1 MGAPLPNERRD
12 ASDPALPVLESKGK
26 LTIASSANQGDGPK
40 GMVLPWLMTM
50 PSPREDIKVANAGP
64 RRDEKLETAQPY
76 HLPEATQLMPM
87 SEEPSSVPP
96 EFPATAEDGT
106 VLCHPGKPGVIAPS
120 LLTTPTLV
128 DAICEKGN
136 PPATDAALKRL
147 LHIAEQE
154 NGNFQPAPQS
164 SSERPDTCVPEVPRP
179 TSGLELKEE
188 IANLDVPPPPAE
200 TYVAPE
206 ADIGTKGNSHA
217 ALDWEIEKS
226 RGHLDGSAGLW
237 PRANPRIMEDEIAS
251 TENQLERSWIRA
263 VSLVPNERNG
273 LVEGFKQPDAAVR
286 TQSISRKSSL
296 AILTATIFT
305 ASALC
310 IGATGLRPFSILP
323 RLAEMPHS
331 LASVSPKEEPAGT
344 ETQNVQMDLGR
355 TEASSQPPALSAP
368 PESLGGAGNILAP
381 QPSPD
386 VSPSSTPTTPMP
398 ASKPKNGSEV
408 ENSIALAPSEK
419 LARPAQAPQQVGAPL
434 AWRSYEVPEFGTRVQ
449 IPAGIF
455 IPAGKPR
462 EGSGQRFERADGR
475 AVLSIYSRPNNMGE
489 SPATYLRQNLRVDRS
504 ALDYERIARSFFA
517 ISLERNGVILYS
529 RCNFSSRAHAAIHC
543 FDITYPQEEK
553 RSWDAVV
560 TRISLSLRPLEG

>member
-1 MGAPLPNERRD
+1 MDAPLPSERMGASPSERME
-12 ASDPALPVLESKGK
+12 ASDPALPVFESQGER
-26 LTIASSANQGDGPK
+26 TIASSANQLGGPE

-50 PSPREDIKVANAGP
+50 PSPSEDININIGT
-64 RRDEKLETAQPY
+64 RGDEKPETAQPY
-76 HLPEATQLMPM
+76 SAPEGPTATQLMPM
-87 SEEPSSVPP
+87 SELAP

-106 VLCHPGKPGVIAPS
+106 VLCHRGKPGVIPPS
-120 LLTTPTLV
+120 LLMTPTLI
-128 DAICEKGN
+128 DAICEKRN
-136 PPATDAALKRL
+136 PPATGAALKRL
-147 LHIAEQE
+147 LHITES
-154 NGNFQPAPQS
+154 GNFQPAPQS
-164 SSERPDTCVPEVPRP
+164 SSERPDACVPEVPRP
-179 TSGLELKEE
+179 TKEE
-188 IANLDVPPPPAE
+188 IANLYVPPRPAE
-200 TYVAPE
+200 TYIAPE
-206 ADIGTKGNSHA
+206 ADIGTKGNSHP

-226 RGHLDGSAGLW
+226 RGHLDGSADLW

-273 LVEGFKQPDAAVR
+273 LVEGFKRPDAAVR
-286 TQSISRKSSL
+286 TQSRSRKSSL

-344 ETQNVQMDLGR
+344 ETQNVQRDLGR
-355 TEASSQPPALSAP
+355 TEATSQPPALSAL
-368 PESLGGAGNILAP
+368 PESLSGAGNIPAS

-386 VSPSSTPTTPMP
+386 DSPSSTPTPPTP
-398 ASKPKNGSEV
+398 ASKPKNGSDV
-408 ENSIALAPSEK
+408 ENSVAFASSEQF
-419 LARPAQAPQQVGAPL
+419 ARPAKAPQQVGASL
-434 AWRSYEVPEFGTRVQ
+434 AWQNFQVPEFGTRVQ

-455 IPAGKPR
+455 IPVGKPR
-462 EGSGQRFERADGR
+462 LGSGQRFERADGR
-475 AVLSIYSRPNNMGE
+475 AVLSIYSRPNNTGE

-517 ISLERNGVILYS
+517 VSLERDGVILYS
-529 RCNFSSRAHAAIHC
+529 RCNFSSRARAAIHC
-543 FDITYPQEEK
+543 FDLTYPQEEK